1 MHRRRRPSPRSRRKK
16 QHILLPI
23 IMLRQFLCVGERAVV
38 DEDILHAE
46 MDHGVDGRARHPARA
61 DDQTR
66 RRGPDGVSRGK
77 PPAEAIA
84 DTDPVGVVAVEG
96 GDGASS
102 AFLEVEGGVLRGKD
116 GVHGV
121 FFVLVGVV
129 ANGNE
134 GVYCADGACV
144 RRHGVEEGDD
154 FCFVGEA
161 DACPTEVRVV
171 DESVEA
177 AEGG

>member
-1 MHRRRRPSPRSRRKK
+1 
-16 QHILLPI
+16 
-23 IMLRQFLCVGERAVV
+23 MLRQFFRIRKRAIV
-38 DEDILHAE
+38 DEDILHAQ
-46 MDHGVDGRARHPARA
+46 MDHSVDSRARHPTRT
-61 DDQTR
+61 DNETR
-66 RRGPDGVSRGK
+66 RRGPDGVSRGE

-96 GDGASS
+96 GDGTSS

-144 RRHGVEEGDD
+144 R
-154 FCFVGEA
+154 
-161 DACPTEVRVV
+161 
-171 DESVEA
+171 
-177 AEGG
+177 